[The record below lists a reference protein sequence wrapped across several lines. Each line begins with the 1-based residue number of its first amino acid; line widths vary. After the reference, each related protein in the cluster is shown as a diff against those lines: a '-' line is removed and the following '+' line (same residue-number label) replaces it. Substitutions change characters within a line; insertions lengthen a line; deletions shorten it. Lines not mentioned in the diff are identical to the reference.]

1 MSELALPRRYFWRRS
16 FATLIDVS
24 LASLLSALI
33 LFPFL
38 GNPDRIRLDGS
49 GFFREKCVSITNA
62 PQEAWDI
69 IAPETPAA
77 GFACKQIVFGID
89 NGTTLTLIYGVT
101 KTAHGSTQ
109 RNVSF
114 PVDEMG
120 KPATPLM
127 PQSLLMAALLI
138 GMGGWQLRRGRQS
151 PGKTLLGLR
160 VEHAQAHPF
169 RREALKYLFL
179 IINGIVANLT
189 WIGGTSW
196 LQSMAGWSF
205 ATILAVA
212 VLVFMVIS
220 AYYFLPMIRW
230 RGAMP
235 WDKLSGSFVQR
246 KI

>member
-1 MSELALPRRYFWRRS
+1 MSEQALPRRYFWRRS

-33 LFPFL
+33 LLPFL

-49 GFFREKCVSITNA
+49 GFYREKCVSITNA

-77 GFACKQIVFGID
+77 GFACKQMVFGID

-101 KTAHGSTQ
+101 KTAQSSTQ

-138 GMGGWQLRRGRQS
+138 GMGGWQLGRRRQS

-160 VEHAQAHPF
+160 VEHGQTHPF

-196 LQSMAGWSF
+196 LQSMASWSF
-205 ATILAVA
+205 ATILVVA

>member
-1 MSELALPRRYFWRRS
+1 MSETVLPRRYFWRRS

-24 LASLLSALI
+24 LASLLSALM
-33 LFPFL
+33 LLPFL
-38 GNPDRIRLDGS
+38 GNPDHIRLDDS
-49 GFFREKCVSITNA
+49 GFYREKCVSITNA

-69 IAPETPAA
+69 IAPQTPAA
-77 GFACKQIVFGID
+77 GFACRQMVFGVD
-89 NGTTLTLIYGVT
+89 NGTTLTLTYGVT
-101 KTAHGSTQ
+101 KTAHSSTQ

-160 VEHAQAHPF
+160 VEHSQTHPF
-169 RREALKYLFL
+169 RREALKYMFL

-189 WIGGTSW
+189 WIIGTSW
-196 LQSMAGWSF
+196 LQGIAGWSF
-205 ATILAVA
+205 ATIVIGAL
-212 VLVFMVIS
+212 LVGLVIS
-220 AYYFLPMIRW
+220 AYYLLPMIRW